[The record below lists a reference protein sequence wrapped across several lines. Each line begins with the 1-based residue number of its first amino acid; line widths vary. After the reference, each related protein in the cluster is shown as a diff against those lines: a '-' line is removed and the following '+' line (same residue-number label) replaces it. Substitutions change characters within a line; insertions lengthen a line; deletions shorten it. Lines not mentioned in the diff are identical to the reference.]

1 MNSLFKKGSTKLL
14 ILLLLADL
22 AFIVVHII
30 FELFLKS
37 NTLFSIN
44 RDLGYAEVYQYIKE
58 FWILVL
64 LFVLAVKSK
73 RLIYFSWS
81 VLFLYLLL
89 DDSLQLHENIGS
101 YLANHHQLQP
111 VFRLRAQDLGELMV
125 FVSVGFLLFSFVG
138 GAYFYSDDS
147 GKEISKHLF
156 ILVISLAFFGG
167 LVDMLH
173 IAVSFGKPVFA
184 LIEDGGEMIIM
195 SIIVWYVFDIRSH
208 QLYNSDNAKIVE
220 QNR

>member
-1 MNSLFKKGSTKLL
+1 MNIFLKKGSTKFLA
-14 ILLLLADL
+14 LLLLADL
-22 AFIVVHII
+22 AFIFVHVI
-30 FELFLKS
+30 FEYFLKS

-58 FWILVL
+58 FWILVM
-64 LFVLAVKSK
+64 LFVLAIKS
-73 RLIYFSWS
+73 RRIIYFTWS

-101 YLANHHQLQP
+101 FLANFYDLQP
-111 VFRLRAQDLGELMV
+111 VFRLRAQDLGELVV
-125 FVSVGFLLFSFVG
+125 FASVGFLLLGFIA
-138 GAYFYSDDS
+138 GAYLYSDDT
-147 GKEISKHLF
+147 GKEISRHLF
-156 ILVISLAFFGG
+156 LLFVFLAFFGG

-208 QLYNSDNAKIVE
+208 RVYNNGDAK
-220 QNR
+220 NHT

>member
-1 MNSLFKKGSTKLL
+1 IFLKKGSTKFLA
-14 ILLLLADL
+14 LLLLADL
-22 AFIVVHII
+22 AFIVVHIVV
-30 FELFLKS
+30 EYFLKS

-64 LFVLAVKSK
+64 LFVLAIKS
-73 RLIYFSWS
+73 RRIIYFTWS

-101 YLANHHQLQP
+101 FLANFYDLQP
-111 VFRLRAQDLGELMV
+111 VFRLRAQDLGELVV
-125 FVSVGFLLFSFVG
+125 FGSVGFLLFSFIA
-138 GAYFYSDDS
+138 GAYLYSDDT
-147 GKEISKHLF
+147 GKEISRHLF
-156 ILVISLAFFGG
+156 LLVVSLAFFGG

-173 IAVSFGKPVFA
+173 IAVSFGKAVFA

-208 QLYNSDNAKIVE
+208 QVYNSGDA
-220 QNR
+220 